1 VSSPF
6 QDWVSALS
14 LPHCGEKPASAD
26 GLVPESL
33 QSFAFIP
40 LSDEKQVY
48 GVLILATEDPD
59 RFKADMGSLYLQRI
73 GDLVSAAVAAHL

>member
-1 VSSPF
+1 
-6 QDWVSALS
+6 
-14 LPHCGEKPASAD
+14 
-26 GLVPESL
+26 VPESL

-40 LSDEKQVY
+40 LSDDKQVY
-48 GVLILATEDPD
+48 GVLILATENPD